1 MIHEFRSPVPVDT
14 PLGSGFAVY
23 VAHEP
28 VRSSVPPNLPVDNTS
43 GQPASVA
50 YERPR
55 GTLYVGDSLHA
66 LAHPPLTRYRGKVQL
81 VFTSP
86 PFPLNRKKKYGNL
99 QGEEY
104 VEWLAAYAPRL
115 TEYLT
120 IDGSIV
126 IEVGNGWDADQ
137 PTVSTLAIE
146 ALLAFKKKAGLHL
159 CQEFIC
165 FNPAR
170 LPSPAQW
177 VTIERCRVKDA
188 FTRVWWMSPTPRPK
202 ADNGRIL
209 TEYSSAM
216 RKLLKRGTYNPGTRP
231 SEHRIGETSFLADN
245 GGAIPPNVL
254 MPSSGAI
261 LQEILAA
268 ADETTDVLSIAN
280 TSAADPYQRYCRE
293 NGIPQRP
300 ARMPMKLVQFFV
312 DFLTEPGD
320 LVLDPF
326 AGSNSTGF
334 VADLRERRWVGIEAD
349 EHYGRTSEE
358 RFKQYEMTG
367 VNPLFG
373 GLPRSAGKNGTAG
386 ATAAPSR
393 TTSGA
398 SCSR

>member
-1 MIHEFRSPVPVDT
+1 MPTKSPI
-14 PLGSGFAVY
+14 
-23 VAHEP
+23 
-28 VRSSVPPNLPVDNTS
+28 NTS
-43 GQPASVA
+43 GQPATIA
-50 YERPR
+50 YKRPR

-66 LAHPPLTRYRGKVQL
+66 LAHAPLTKYRSKVQL

-104 VEWLAAYAPRL
+104 VEWLAEYAPRL

-120 IDGSIV
+120 SDGSIV
-126 IEVGNGWDADQ
+126 IEVGNGWDAGQ

-177 VTIERCRVKDA
+177 VTVERCRVKDA

-209 TEYSSAM
+209 TEYSGAM
-216 RKLLKRGTYNPGTRP
+216 RKLLERGTYNPGTRP
-231 SEHRIGETSFLADN
+231 SEHQIGETSFLADN

-254 MPSSGAI
+254 MPSASAI

-268 ADETTDVLSIAN
+268 GNETTDVLSIAN
-280 TSAADPYQRYCRE
+280 TSTADPYQRYCRE
-293 NGIPQRP
+293 NDIPQHP

-334 VADLRERRWVGIEAD
+334 VADLRDRRWVGIEAD
-349 EHYGRTSEE
+349 EHYAYTSEE
-358 RFKQYEMTG
+358 RFKQYELTG

-373 GLPRSAGKNGTAG
+373 ESPRSAAKTETAG
-386 ATAAPSR
+386 RPGTPVVVRSR
-393 TTSGA
+393 PAESGA
-398 SCSR
+398 SRRARRG

>member
-1 MIHEFRSPVPVDT
+1 MPTKSHV
-14 PLGSGFAVY
+14 
-23 VAHEP
+23 
-28 VRSSVPPNLPVDNTS
+28 NTS

-55 GTLYVGDSLHA
+55 GTLYIGDSLHA
-66 LAHPPLTRYRGKVQL
+66 LGQAPLTKYRGKVQM

-99 QGEEY
+99 QGEQY

-120 IDGSIV
+120 DDGSIV
-126 IEVGNGWDADQ
+126 IEVGNGWDPGQ

-146 ALLAFKKKAGLHL
+146 ALLAFKQMAGLHL

-202 ADNGRIL
+202 ADNARIL
-209 TEYSSAM
+209 TEYSAAM
-216 RKLLKRGTYNPGTRP
+216 RKLLERGTYNPGTRP
-231 SEHRIGETSFLADN
+231 SEHQIGETSFLANN

-254 MPSSGAI
+254 MPSAAAL

-268 ADETTDVLSIAN
+268 GNETTDVLSIAN
-280 TSAADPYQRYCRE
+280 TSTADPYQRYCRAK
-293 NGIPQRP
+293 NLPQHP

-334 VADLRERRWVGIEAD
+334 VAELRERQWVGIEAD
-349 EHYGRTSEE
+349 EDYARTSEE
-358 RFKQYEMTG
+358 RFKQYGLTG
-367 VNPLFG
+367 VSPLFDES
-373 GLPRSAGKNGTAG
+373 PRFAARNGNAAHLETSAVAR
-386 ATAAPSR
+386 SR
-393 TTSGA
+393 RPVSGA
-398 SCSR
+398 SRRAHRG

>member
-1 MIHEFRSPVPVDT
+1 
-14 PLGSGFAVY
+14 
-23 VAHEP
+23 
-28 VRSSVPPNLPVDNTS
+28 
-43 GQPASVA
+43 
-50 YERPR
+50 
-55 GTLYVGDSLHA
+55 
-66 LAHPPLTRYRGKVQL
+66 
-81 VFTSP
+81 
-86 PFPLNRKKKYGNL
+86 
-99 QGEEY
+99 
-104 VEWLAAYAPRL
+104 
-115 TEYLT
+115 
-120 IDGSIV
+120 V
-126 IEVGNGWDADQ
+126 IEVGNGWDAGQ

-146 ALLAFKKKAGLHL
+146 ALLAFKRKAGLHL

-177 VTIERCRVKDA
+177 VTVERCRVKDA

-209 TEYSSAM
+209 TEYSGAM
-216 RKLLKRGTYNPGTRP
+216 RKLLERGTYNPGTRP
-231 SEHRIGETSFLADN
+231 SEHQIGETSFLADN

-254 MPSSGAI
+254 MPSAAAI
-261 LQEILAA
+261 LQEILATGG
-268 ADETTDVLSIAN
+268 ETTDVLSIAN
-280 TSAADPYQRYCRE
+280 TSTADPYQRYCRD
-293 NGIPQRP
+293 NGIAQHP

-349 EHYGRTSEE
+349 EHYAHTSEE

-373 GLPRSAGKNGTAG
+373 ESPRSAGKSGTAARPG
-386 ATAAPSR
+386 TPVAVRSR
-393 TTSGA
+393 PAVSGA
-398 SCSR
+398 SRRAPRG